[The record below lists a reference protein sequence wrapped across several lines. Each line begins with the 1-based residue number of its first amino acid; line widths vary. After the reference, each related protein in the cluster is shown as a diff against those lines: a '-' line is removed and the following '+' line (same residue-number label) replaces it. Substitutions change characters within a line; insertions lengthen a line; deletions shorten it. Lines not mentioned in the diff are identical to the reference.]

1 MAELRD
7 RFDVVVIG
15 SGAGGAP
22 IAYELARANRS
33 VLVLEKGPLL
43 RTQDER
49 GPGRLSDFKR
59 DEMFNAGPERI
70 ITTPGM
76 VNTGASFFTSHVEPD
91 LNDEPHVFT
100 NVDRPQDGSKI
111 TIEGY
116 TAQVV
121 GGGTQLYGAV
131 SLRFAERDFKL
142 KKIGRAH
149 V

>member
-1 MAELRD
+1 MRD
-7 RFDVVVIG
+7 TFDVVIIG

-22 IAYELARANRS
+22 IAYELARRNKS

-70 ITTPGM
+70 ITIPGM

-100 NVDRPQDGSKI
+100 NADRPGDGSRI
-111 TIEGY
+111 T
-116 TAQVV
+116 
-121 GGGTQLYGAV
+121 
-131 SLRFAERDFKL
+131 
-142 KKIGRAH
+142 
-149 V
+149 